1 MNDAL
6 YALMKELFDENEIR
20 PREQLEAFINEGL
33 CKIETTMQ
41 KETIESL
48 LIYFDLDDYIFIDYL
63 GINPKFHGLGLG
75 SKVMQDFLA
84 RQTKLVLLEVEK
96 VDNEL
101 KQRRVNFYERLGLT
115 LNDGDY
121 EMLSY
126 LDPSQTI
133 PMKIMSYPKALN
145 DDEFESYVKKIKHDV
160 YLL

>member
-6 YALMKELFDENEIR
+6 YTLMKELFDENEIR
-20 PREQLEAFINEGL
+20 PREQLEEFIQDGI

-41 KETIESL
+41 EDTIESL
-48 LIYFDLDDYIFIDYL
+48 LIYFDLEDYIFIDYL
-63 GINPKFHGLGLG
+63 GINPAFHGQGLG
-75 SKVMQDFLA
+75 SKIMKEFLG
-84 RQTKLVLLEVEK
+84 RQKKLVLLEVEK

-101 KQRRVNFYERLGLT
+101 KQRRVNFYERLGLI

-126 LDPSQTI
+126 LDSTQSI
-133 PMKIMSYPKALN
+133 PMKIMSYPHKLDGKEF
-145 DDEFESYVKKIKHDV
+145 DDFVAKIKRDI

>member
-41 KETIESL
+41 EETIESL

-75 SKVMQDFLA
+75 SKVMKDFLA

-145 DDEFESYVKKIKHDV
+145 DEEFEGYVKKIKHDV

>member
-41 KETIESL
+41 GDTIESI

-63 GINPKFHGLGLG
+63 GINPKFHGQGLG
-75 SKVMQDFLA
+75 SKVMQAFLA

-101 KQRRVNFYERLGLT
+101 KQRRVNFYERLGLI

-133 PMKIMSYPKALN
+133 PMKIMSYPKALE
-145 DDEFESYVKKIKHDV
+145 DEAFKAYVKKIKHDI